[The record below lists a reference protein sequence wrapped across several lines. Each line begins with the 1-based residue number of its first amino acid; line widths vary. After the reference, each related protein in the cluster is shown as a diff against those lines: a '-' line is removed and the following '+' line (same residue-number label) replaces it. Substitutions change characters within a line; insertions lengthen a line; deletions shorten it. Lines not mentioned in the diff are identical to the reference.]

1 LVAIWIVS
9 CLPLM
14 TDQAVYQDD
23 LFFHLTR
30 IRGILDA
37 WKDGQFPARLQP
49 GWVNGM
55 GYPLSIMYGDLL
67 LWPTVVLYAATGQ
80 IVLAYRIGVALL
92 NLLTVGIGYLSFY
105 GMFQSRRAALCCSGL
120 YVCAIYRLNNLY
132 IRAAV
137 GEATAMTFLPLIAWA
152 LSGLFHRDETEA
164 SDPKYLW
171 ILVLGMSGVLQS
183 HVLSTE
189 FAVALC
195 ILLFVIYWKRAL
207 RRKVLFH
214 ILEAI
219 GLVAL
224 LNFWWLVPMLEYM
237 SSLDLL
243 VFHNW
248 YSLQESGLYP
258 AQLLSLFAFA
268 GDSAFTGTNGM
279 QNVRPFTIGIALMG
293 ALVLY
298 GYQRLSGTN
307 QMQCGKPEMQ
317 QHVRSI
323 AQAAAIVAVVTLVLS
338 LQIFPW
344 DAIYE
349 AGGIPA
355 KIVASIQKPY
365 RLLTIATVAAV
376 VVAGALIRE
385 AGEHPKRATLLAGL
399 FLSLGILQAAFVTE
413 DLLFHKPQIAIE
425 NVEAIGTETL
435 AGAEYIRN
443 GVEYRS
449 LSATQILF
457 GEGVHG
463 EVLAQDGTM
472 RRLQLQNE
480 STQLSYAEVSLLWYP
495 GYQAMDTERG
505 ELLTVDASD
514 TGRVRVWLPA
524 GFEGEVIVAFHARP
538 LWRAADLISLCTL
551 LILLFVG
558 IRAARN
564 AAKDALQI

>member
-1 LVAIWIVS
+1 
-9 CLPLM
+9 
-14 TDQAVYQDD
+14 
-23 LFFHLTR
+23 
-30 IRGILDA
+30 
-37 WKDGQFPARLQP
+37 
-49 GWVNGM
+49 
-55 GYPLSIMYGDLL
+55 
-67 LWPTVVLYAATGQ
+67 
-80 IVLAYRIGVALL
+80 
-92 NLLTVGIGYLSFY
+92 
-105 GMFQSRRAALCCSGL
+105 
-120 YVCAIYRLNNLY
+120 
-132 IRAAV
+132 
-137 GEATAMTFLPLIAWA
+137 LPLIAWA

-195 ILLFVIYWKRAL
+195 LVLFVIYGKRAV
-207 RRKVLFH
+207 RRKVLLH

-224 LNFWWLVPMLEYM
+224 LNLWWLVPMLEYM

-268 GDSAFTGTNGM
+268 GDSAFTGTDGM

-307 QMQCGKPEMQ
+307 RMRCGKTEMQ
-317 QHVRSI
+317 QHVRTV

-344 DAIYE
+344 DAIYA
-349 AGGIPA
+349 AGGFPA

-376 VVAGALIRE
+376 IVAGVLIKEVEEGQFLTAIGTGRMERTCGVHTQYRAALF
-385 AGEHPKRATLLAGL
+385 AGIMLVFGM
-399 FLSLGILQAAFVTE
+399 LQAAFVTE

-443 GVEYRS
+443 GVDYKT
-449 LSATQILF
+449 LSATQILA
-457 GEGVHG
+457 GEGVSC
-463 EVLAQDGTM
+463 EVLSQEGTE
-472 RRLQLQNE
+472 RIVYLRNE
-480 STQLSYAEVSLLWYP
+480 STQDSYAELSLLWYP
-495 GYQAMDTERG
+495 GYVAIDTEGG
-505 ELLTVDASD
+505 EELQVDASD

-524 GFEGEVIVAFHARP
+524 GYEGEAVVFFRAQP
-538 LWRAADLISLCTL
+538 LWRVADLLSLLTL
-551 LILLFVG
+551 FTVSIWG
-558 IRAARN
+558 IRERN
-564 AAKDALQI
+564 IRRKRRSAIK